1 MAIKMNKERMYE
13 TAGVFIGHLLFYY
26 YIKMKQIINETEE
39 TTMAMYDWNHNG
51 KKDMA
56 DDFIE
61 YQIYKDVTGQD
72 DESSYT
78 PRRGGSGG
86 GISSFG
92 AIISVIA
99 GFVMQVILYML
110 LGIDVE
116 NVPVFVIVIL
126 WAVFSAIAAVVI
138 EGLES

>member
-1 MAIKMNKERMYE
+1 
-13 TAGVFIGHLLFYY
+13 
-26 YIKMKQIINETEE
+26 
-39 TTMAMYDWNHNG
+39 MAMYDWNHNG

-72 DESSYT
+72 DEPSYT
-78 PRRGGSGG
+78 PRRSGSG

-92 AIISVIA
+92 AVVSVIA
-99 GFVMQVILYML
+99 GLFMQVILYAL

-126 WAVFSAIAAVVI
+126 WIVFSTIAAVVI
-138 EGLES
+138 EGWES